1 LYKGTSNTHMKNGL
15 FEYGDQVVINATDE
29 KGTVNTNQL
38 NDGDPVEVELE
49 SGEVKQYNEDELAF
63 DEDYQ
68 PDNGE

>member
-1 LYKGTSNTHMKNGL
+1 MKNGL

-29 KGTVNTNQL
+29 KGTVNSNQL
-38 NDGDPVEVELE
+38 KDGEPVEVELT

-68 PDNGE
+68 PDTGE